1 MRKTVLFMLL
11 ALIFTA
17 CSNEE
22 ILRQVIY
29 TIINGILTG
38 EPQQILKYG

>member
-1 MRKTVLFMLL
+1 MSVFNIIFVLPNLISMMRKTVLFMLL

-22 ILRQVIY
+22 VLRQVI
-29 TIINGILTG
+29 
-38 EPQQILKYG
+38 